1 MKGIE
6 MNEEQ
11 KELMKKV
18 IIGTTAV
25 GLIGVGYFIG
35 KEVGVKICARNVEIN
50 LVNWL
55 SSLPDKEEALRL
67 VESLESYAKK
77 CTVNATGILLQ
88 K

>member
-1 MKGIE
+1 

-18 IIGTTAV
+18 IIGTTAL

-35 KEVGVKICARNVEIN
+35 KEVAFNICGRNVEIN

-67 VESLESYAKK
+67 IESLESYAKK
-77 CTVNATGILLQ
+77 CTVNATGISLP

>member
-1 MKGIE
+1 
-6 MNEEQ
+6 MNEKQ

-35 KEVGVKICARNVEIN
+35 KEVAFKICERNVELN
-50 LVNWL
+50 FVNWL
-55 SSLPDKEEALRL
+55 SSLPDKEEALIL
-67 VESLESYAKK
+67 LESFESYGKE
-77 CTVNATGILLQ
+77 CTIKVTGILLP

>member
-1 MKGIE
+1 
-6 MNEEQ
+6 MNEKQ

-35 KEVGVKICARNVEIN
+35 KEVAFKICERNVELN
-50 LVNWL
+50 FVNWL
-55 SSLPDKEEALRL
+55 SSLPDKEEAFRL
-67 VESLESYAKK
+67 LESFDSYCKE
-77 CTVNATGILLQ
+77 CTIKATGILLP

>member
-1 MKGIE
+1 
-6 MNEEQ
+6 MNKKQ

-18 IIGTTAV
+18 IIGATAI
-25 GLIGVGYFIG
+25 GLISVGYFIG
-35 KEVGVKICARNVEIN
+35 KEVAFKICKRNVEIN

-67 VESLESYAKK
+67 IESLESYSKK
-77 CTVNATGILLQ
+77 CTVKATGISLP

>member
-1 MKGIE
+1 
-6 MNEEQ
+6 MNEKQ

-35 KEVGVKICARNVEIN
+35 KEVAFKICERNVELN
-50 LVNWL
+50 FVNWL

-67 VESLESYAKK
+67 LESFESYFKK
-77 CTVNATGILLQ
+77 STIKATGILLP

>member
-1 MKGIE
+1 
-6 MNEEQ
+6 
-11 KELMKKV
+11 MKKV

-35 KEVGVKICARNVEIN
+35 KEVGFKICGRNVKIN

-67 VESLESYAKK
+67 VESLGSYTKK
-77 CTVNATGILLQ
+77 CTVNATGILLP